1 MSLPKNILQWS
12 VADVAFW
19 LEENHFQSEVGSFKE
34 HQIDGKAL
42 TLLEK
47 SDVNELIKTIGP
59 RVKFRCKLSQL
70 LLTRNI
76 NQPGNHTND
85 VNNSQR
91 NESAQSKD
99 VCIGGIVQPR
109 YNFVQVY
116 PSQPQQQV
124 LRQQQVIPQQQ
135 VLSQIRYHPVENG
148 PNPQYYNQGIP
159 TYGPYNYQTVYPI
172 RDQQLHNVQPGNPQF
187 MNRQQQNISQGI
199 LNAPGSPGKQ
209 EKQYISHCGAKRRH
223 PSENESI
230 INREKANSM
239 NNELKENSH
248 AGAITKTFSIKQE
261 PSSLEDDDIYDST
274 RNKVRNHL
282 VDENKIE
289 NATRNYDNGTFAN
302 TEESKGESSREEHNS
317 SLVSKTN
324 REPSEESDKE
334 MFDDEDE
341 EDCREMDRI
350 CENMSKNCDDHEEFL
365 SMLNIHKS
373 RPNIET
379 LVVTSE
385 IDKVAKDKQIKS
397 ENKPSIE
404 SVTNRLALRERS
416 KIFRRSEKK
425 WHIAVNETSY
435 QLVQK
440 DPKLLHNKRELRLL
454 AESEVRKTYRFAKG
468 KSRSIAIPENRVA
481 AEEKKKQKMTKE
493 KIQEAKKRLNSEREN
508 VSRKMRQCHMNLTL
522 ANQQSDSTQVMQ
534 LREEMQVL
542 NHQQAKLH
550 FRMTDLLAKERKL
563 RTVKKDPENYQY
575 QVVNDTSEQP
585 ANMVYYPSSV
595 PTQISVLSPSSRVQV
610 DEHGQEQAS
619 VLSPLSRVHDVH
631 HGQTQVPVLP
641 PSSRVHVNEL
651 SQTQVRVLPPSS
663 QVYTNTHG
671 QAQASVLP
679 PSSRVHVDEHGQVIQ
694 IPSVNISFVS
704 TTS

>member
-1 MSLPKNILQWS
+1 M
-12 VADVAFW
+12 
-19 LEENHFQSEVGSFKE
+19 
-34 HQIDGKAL
+34 
-42 TLLEK
+42 
-47 SDVNELIKTIGP
+47 
-59 RVKFRCKLSQL
+59 
-70 LLTRNI
+70 
-76 NQPGNHTND
+76 
-85 VNNSQR
+85 
-91 NESAQSKD
+91 
-99 VCIGGIVQPR
+99 IVT
-109 YNFVQVY
+109 YN
-116 PSQPQQQV
+116 
-124 LRQQQVIPQQQ
+124 L
-135 VLSQIRYHPVENG
+135 
-148 PNPQYYNQGIP
+148 
-159 TYGPYNYQTVYPI
+159 
-172 RDQQLHNVQPGNPQF
+172 
-187 MNRQQQNISQGI
+187 
-199 LNAPGSPGKQ
+199 
-209 EKQYISHCGAKRRH
+209 
-223 PSENESI
+223 
-230 INREKANSM
+230 
-239 NNELKENSH
+239 
-248 AGAITKTFSIKQE
+248 
-261 PSSLEDDDIYDST
+261 
-274 RNKVRNHL
+274 
-282 VDENKIE
+282 
-289 NATRNYDNGTFAN
+289 
-302 TEESKGESSREEHNS
+302 
-317 SLVSKTN
+317 
-324 REPSEESDKE
+324 
-334 MFDDEDE
+334 
-341 EDCREMDRI
+341 
-350 CENMSKNCDDHEEFL
+350 
-365 SMLNIHKS
+365 
-373 RPNIET
+373 
-379 LVVTSE
+379 
-385 IDKVAKDKQIKS
+385 
-397 ENKPSIE
+397 
-404 SVTNRLALRERS
+404 
-416 KIFRRSEKK
+416 
-425 WHIAVNETSY
+425 
-435 QLVQK
+435 
-440 DPKLLHNKRELRLL
+440 
-454 AESEVRKTYRFAKG
+454 G